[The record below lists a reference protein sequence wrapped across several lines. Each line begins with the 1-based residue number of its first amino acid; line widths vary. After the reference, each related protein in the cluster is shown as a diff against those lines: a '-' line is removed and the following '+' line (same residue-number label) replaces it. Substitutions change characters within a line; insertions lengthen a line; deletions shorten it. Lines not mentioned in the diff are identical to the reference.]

1 MNIDSPSSAEY
12 CWGGEKKRMSVLYT
26 MNRMGLMGERDERM
40 TIRMMV
46 IMMTIM
52 IMVMIMTMLVIRKRD
67 GSHQLMH
74 VCACCL
80 YDGVVL
86 YM

>member
-1 MNIDSPSSAEY
+1 MLNTA
-12 CWGGEKKRMSVLYT
+12 GGKKD
-26 MNRMGLMGERDERM
+26 ERVVCNEQNGPDGGREERM

-52 IMVMIMTMLVIRKRD
+52 IMVMIMTVLVISEHD

-80 YDGVVL
+80 YDGAVL
-86 YM
+86 YV

>member
-1 MNIDSPSSAEY
+1 MNTA
-12 CWGGEKKRMSVLYT
+12 GGKKEDECVVCDEQNGPDGGREEK
-26 MNRMGLMGERDERM
+26 M
-40 TIRMMV
+40 TIRVTV

-52 IMVMIMTMLVIRKRD
+52 IMVMIMIVLVISKHD

-80 YDGVVL
+80 FYGAAL
-86 YM
+86 NM

>member
-1 MNIDSPSSAEY
+1 
-12 CWGGEKKRMSVLYT
+12 
-26 MNRMGLMGERDERM
+26 M
-40 TIRMMV
+40 TIRMTV

-52 IMVMIMTMLVIRKRD
+52 IMVMIMTVLVISEHD

-80 YDGVVL
+80 LDGAAWH
-86 YM
+86 MQSRH